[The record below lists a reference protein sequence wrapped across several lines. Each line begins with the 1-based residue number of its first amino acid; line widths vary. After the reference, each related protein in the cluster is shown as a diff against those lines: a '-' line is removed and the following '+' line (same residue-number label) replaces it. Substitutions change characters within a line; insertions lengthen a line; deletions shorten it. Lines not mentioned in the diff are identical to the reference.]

1 MNKFTHIL
9 STKKFTIIGIMSIIV
24 GSTYLFEL
32 YAKLEGEVKTWGLV
46 AVVFGVFSVILDS
59 TNSTFIRGFLSLNT
73 FIILSLQPLPIYLWF
88 EYHGYRISD
97 TGYLGKFVAH
107 WAFSFSHILI
117 LILCAITL
125 FYQIKFKK

>member
-9 STKKFTIIGIMSIIV
+9 SAKKFTIIGIMSIII

-32 YAKLEGEVKTWGLV
+32 YAKLEGEVQVWGFV
-46 AVVFGVFSVILDS
+46 TVIFGVFSVILDS
-59 TNSTFIRGFLSLNT
+59 TNSTFIRGFLPLNT

-88 EYHGYRISD
+88 ELHNRRISD
-97 TGYLGKFVAH
+97 TTYLGKFVAH

-125 FYQIKFKK
+125 FHQIKFKK